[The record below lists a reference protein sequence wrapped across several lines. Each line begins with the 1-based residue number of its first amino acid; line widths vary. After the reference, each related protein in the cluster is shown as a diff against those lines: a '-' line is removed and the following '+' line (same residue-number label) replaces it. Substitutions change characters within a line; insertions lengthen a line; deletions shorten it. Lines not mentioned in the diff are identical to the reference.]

1 MKAAR
6 KRFDEI
12 NEKLRRGEA
21 VVMTATEFKRYVIE
35 KGSVSLKDIDVVTTA
50 TSSVMSGISAV
61 FQIPVAEK
69 GRFTRAVKAY
79 INGVPA
85 FPGPAPNERLGLIDV
100 VVYGTSV
107 SIDNPE
113 YNGGFLFRDLV
124 EGKEVE
130 VVVETRE
137 SFTIRRTLSMWDFT
151 FARMYTFRSCYKNY
165 GAFVNPGEKE
175 LETIFAV
182 IPMKGGMREATFAG
196 CGELNPL
203 TNDPSLAVIGV
214 GTKILVNAALGII
227 VGCGT
232 RSTREHPNLS
242 VAADMWEMKAEY
254 MGGFRTSA
262 EPDSYIT
269 IAAPIPVVDDEVL
282 QNLVE
287 AVDEKLPMPVIDT
300 NIRTP
305 IAQDKYASVWQE
317 VDYEISFNPESCM
330 NCESC
335 AVERI
340 CPTKA
345 FNRELKAVNPVYCMH
360 CGACIQACVGGA
372 FSGRLGHVF
381 VEGRQIPVVTRFS
394 SRAKAEKLAELLKK
408 KLLEGE
414 FQLTPPVEEIT
425 HRG

>member
-1 MKAAR
+1 MAV
-6 KRFDEI
+6 KRFEEI

-21 VVMTATEFKRYVIE
+21 VVMTASEFKRYVRERGAI
-35 KGSVSLKDIDVVTTA
+35 SLKDVDVVTAA
-50 TSSVMSGISAV
+50 TSSVMSGVSAV
-61 FQIPVAEK
+61 FQIPVTEK

-107 SIDNPE
+107 SINDPE

-124 EGKEVE
+124 EGREVE
-130 VVVETRE
+130 VVVKTRE
-137 SFTIRRTLSMWDFT
+137 GFTVSRSLSMHDFT
-151 FARMYTFRSCYKNY
+151 FARMYTFRSCYRNY
-165 GAFVNPGEKE
+165 GAFVNPGKEE

-182 IPMKGGMREATFAG
+182 TPMKGGMQEATFAG

-203 TNDPSLAVIGV
+203 ANDPELSVIGV
-214 GTKILVNAALGII
+214 GTRVLVNAASGII
-227 VGCGT
+227 IGCGT

-254 MGGFRTSA
+254 LGGFRTSA
-262 EPDSYIT
+262 EPDAYIS
-269 IAAPIPVVDDEVL
+269 IAIPIPIVSEEVL
-282 QNLVE
+282 KGLME

-305 IAQDKYASVWQE
+305 IAQDRYASVWQE
-317 VDYEISFNPESCM
+317 VDYEVSFNPENCIECENCM
-330 NCESC
+330 
-335 AVERI
+335 VERI

-345 FNRELKAVNPVYCMH
+345 FNRELKAVNPDYCTH
-360 CGACIQACVGGA
+360 CGACIHVCAGDA
-372 FSGRLGHVF
+372 FSGKLGHIV
-381 VEGRQIPVVTRFS
+381 VEDRRIPVVARFS

-408 KLLEGE
+408 RLLEGE
-414 FQLTPPVEEIT
+414 FQLMPPVEKL
-425 HRG
+425 HCRS